1 MSSEITRVGV
11 VVPAHNEERLLADS
25 LLAIQRAA
33 RLVALPVDI
42 LVVLDDCNDGSRD
55 RCREAGVNSLA
66 IKARNVGIAR
76 AVGFEALIGE
86 GTVPS
91 TVWLASTDADTRVE
105 PTWLRHQL
113 ELAHRGADVV
123 LGLVR
128 LDGHAASHELRQAF
142 DLDYQTQLFDD
153 GSHNHVHGANLG
165 LRASAYLR
173 AGGFSPTPN
182 HEDRHLIQRLQRTPG
197 VIIEHTQQLIV
208 STSARLD
215 GRCHHG
221 FAAALAALNASSQ
234 TPE

>member
-25 LLAIQRAA
+25 LFAIQRAA

-66 IKARNVGIAR
+66 IRARNVGIAR

-165 LRASAYLR
+165 LRASAHLR
-173 AGGFSPTPN
+173 AGGFPRRPTTKTDTSSSDSSAPPESSSNTPSSSSSPPAHASTADATMGSLPTSPPSTPPP
-182 HEDRHLIQRLQRTPG
+182 DP
-197 VIIEHTQQLIV
+197 
-208 STSARLD
+208 
-215 GRCHHG
+215 
-221 FAAALAALNASSQ
+221 
-234 TPE
+234 